1 MANEVITPYR
11 PPVYDALTTEEE
23 WVPAPGGSRRIPGE
37 SLGLWLAIPEQG
49 RRPDRSGKPP
59 AGGLPPSASP
69 AVVNVTNA
77 NGTSPAVD
85 TRVKIKVPTNYLA
98 SNFTQGG
105 EFRELANN
113 GGIVFPYTPQ
123 ITYEHKADFASLA
136 PIHSNYPVYFYQR
149 SSVTPI
155 SIQGKFTV
163 QNENDAAI
171 YLSTVHLLR
180 ALTKM
185 RSGNES
191 DAGSPPPV
199 CRLFAYGLFSLDNV
213 PVSISSVKVE
223 LPESVDYFSTG
234 KNNKVFGTT
243 AVPTISTI
251 SVTCIPMYS
260 RTEMQNFTVTEWI
273 DDDSL
278 RSSGLL

>member
-1 MANEVITPYR
+1 MANEVIS
-11 PPVYDALTTEEE
+11 
-23 WVPAPGGSRRIPGE
+23 GSKAEVQTYEYIPGQ
-37 SLGLWLAIPEQG
+37 WRQG
-49 RRPDRSGKPP
+49 DHPNVRVRDPGRFENRGITSPAVPGKPP
-59 AGGLPPSASP
+59 RGGLQPSATP
-69 AVVNVTNA
+69 AAVNVISA
-77 NGTSPAVD
+77 NGTAPSVD
-85 TRVKIKVPTNYLA
+85 TRVKIKVPGEYLTI
-98 SNFTQGG
+98 FTQGG
-105 EFRELANN
+105 EFLELTNN

-123 ITYEHKADFASLA
+123 ISYEHKADFSPLA

-185 RSGNES
+185 RSGDES
-191 DAGSPPPV
+191 NAGSPPPV

-213 PVSISSVKVE
+213 PVSISSVKID
-223 LPESVDYFSTG
+223 LPDSVDYFSTG
-234 KNNKVFGTT
+234 KNNRIFGTT
-243 AVPTISTI
+243 AVPTLSTI

-260 RTEMQNFTVTEWI
+260 RSEMQNFTVPNWLN
-273 DDDSL
+273 DDSL
-278 RSSGLL
+278 RTAGLL

>member
-11 PPVYDALTTEEE
+11 PPVYEYRRTPEQR
-23 WVPAPGGSRRIPGE
+23 VPAPGGYRIIPGTSE
-37 SLGLWLAIPEQG
+37 GPFLVSEEQG
-49 RRPDRSGKPP
+49 RRPDRAGNPP

-77 NGTSPAVD
+77 NGTTPAVD
-85 TRVKIKVPTNYLA
+85 TRVKIKVPNEYLLGFA
-98 SNFTQGG
+98 RGG
-105 EFRELANN
+105 EFLELTRN

-123 ITYEHKADFASLA
+123 ISYEHKADFSPLA

-163 QNENDAAI
+163 QNENDASI

-185 RSGNES
+185 RSGDDPS
-191 DAGSPPPV
+191 AGSPPPV

-213 PVSISSVKVE
+213 PVSISSVKID
-223 LPESVDYFSTG
+223 LPDSVDYFSTG
-234 KNNKVFGTT
+234 NNNRIFGTT
-243 AVPTISTI
+243 AVPTLSTI

-260 RTEMQNFTVTEWI
+260 RSEMQNFTVPGWLE
-273 DDDSL
+273 DDAL
-278 RSSGLL
+278 RRSGLL